1 MSQLVNIPTT
11 LKSNQK
17 GFVWIVGAGPGDA
30 DLLTIKAYKA
40 LQVADVV
47 LFDWLVDDS
56 VLALI
61 PASTTT
67 EFVGKRSG
75 KHSMHQ
81 DDICKRI
88 VFHALQGKNVVRL
101 KGGDPAIFARIVE
114 ETNALSEYEID
125 FSIVPGITSASG
137 ASAYSGIPLTHRD
150 CAQSVTFTTA
160 SLQNNVEEPNWQSL
174 VASSQKQTLVFYMG
188 LGKLNL
194 IAQRLVENGLEASYP
209 IAVIDKACM
218 PDQTIIK
225 GSVESISQ
233 MVIEA
238 DISGPA
244 IIVCGE
250 VVNHQ
255 QQVSFWAHKQS
266 PDAIVKHHAQQ
277 RMNSVQ
283 IAV

>member
-209 IAVIDKACM
+209 IAVIDKACT